1 MTSQFNQVSIV
12 KTSYTTKSTK
22 ADTIWLTMM
31 KSNTRRE
38 EEMIDIYTLS
48 ILSIKI
54 KKLVFFYLLFH
65 TKSGTSELIDSTD
78 ALTL

>member
-1 MTSQFNQVSIV
+1 
-12 KTSYTTKSTK
+12 
-22 ADTIWLTMM
+22 MM

-38 EEMIDIYTLS
+38 EEMIDIYTIS